1 MHRDTDRPG
10 LIRDGAG
17 DGLPDPP
24 GGICRE
30 FVSLCPVEFIDR
42 ADKAGVAFL
51 NQVQNVQA
59 AAGIF
64 LCDGDHQTQ
73 VRLGELVL
81 RFLIPLGDALGQ
93 LHLFLSG
100 KELDLADLLEV
111 HPHRVVQTVLGGQ
124 VNGVNQFFLV
134 QTGKVNVVVRP
145 QVEIVVPQIQFQ
157 IGGDHLNI
165 HGVQTVVNVLDLFRR
180 QLHLLQLGVQVGGTD
195 HAILLSLSDQR
206 LQCGVNIIHVG
217 FWSLLRRTTTHRE
230 SPFFYVKIHKTLVP
244 LNYTPFFSVR
254 QGHFP
259 KIFLSSRTV
268 FP

>member
-93 LHLFLSG
+93 LHLFLGG
-100 KELDLADLLEV
+100 KELNLADLLEV
-111 HPHRVVQTVLGGQ
+111 HPHRVVQAVLGGK

-134 QTGKVNVVVRP
+134 KACQIDIVVRP

-165 HGVQTVVNVLDLFRR
+165 HGVQPVVNVLNLFRR
-180 QLHLLQLGVQVGGTD
+180 QLHLFQLGIQVGGTD

-206 LQCGVNIIHVG
+206 LQCGVNIVHIG
-217 FWSLLRRTTTHRE
+217 FRCLLRRTTHRE

-244 LNYTPFFSVR
+244 LNYTPFFSV
-254 QGHFP
+254 
-259 KIFLSSRTV
+259 
-268 FP
+268 